1 MPAEAHVLVT
11 GFEPFAE
18 DPINPSALLAE
29 QLDGQVVA
37 GMRVRGVVL
46 PVEFGRLRKELGRL
60 LESDLPSAV
69 LSFGLARG
77 RTAISLERIAVNALD
92 FRIPDNAGEQV
103 RDREIVPEGPAAYT
117 SRLPLRV
124 GMERLRAAGVPAYIS
139 NSAGLYLCNAWMY
152 LLLHGL
158 SAADADIPAGFVHV
172 PCLPEQA
179 AKQEDP
185 EPSVSLELLIRAAFL
200 LLETVLRPPDVSGH
214 L

>member
-1 MPAEAHVLVT
+1 MPAEPYALVT
-11 GFEPFAE
+11 GFEPFAG

-46 PVEFGRLRKELGRL
+46 PVELSRLRNELDRL

-69 LSFGLARG
+69 LSFGLATG
-77 RTAISLERIAVNALD
+77 RTAISLERVAVNALD

-103 RDREIVPEGPAAYT
+103 RDREIVSGGPAAYT
-117 SRLPLRV
+117 SRLPLRAGV
-124 GMERLRAAGVPAYIS
+124 ERLRAAGVPAYIS

-158 SAADADIPAGFVHV
+158 SAVDPGIPGGFVHV
-172 PCLPEQA
+172 PCITEQVV
-179 AKQEDP
+179 KQEDP
-185 EPSVSLELLIRAAFL
+185 EPSVSLELLTQAACL
-200 LLETVLRPPDVSGH
+200 LLETVLRPPSVSGQ